1 MKRGRPVGGASGP
14 ESPDDCL
21 KGWGSLT
28 KEDRREMRAD
38 FKCKGNID
46 DETKDHVRP
55 HDMLPTTCH
64 ADRLV
69 ELFRWV
75 VLSGDET
82 LHASAGCKNGG
93 LQLRPGLIELGFES
107 SNLPLEGLLL
117 PTVW

>member
-1 MKRGRPVGGASGP
+1 MKRGRPAGGASGP

-21 KGWGSLT
+21 EGWRSLT

-38 FKCKGNID
+38 FECKGNID

-64 ADRLV
+64 ADRLM
-69 ELFRWV
+69 ELFRVIV

-93 LQLRPGLIELGFES
+93 LQLRPGLIELGSE
-107 SNLPLEGLLL
+107 
-117 PTVW
+117 